1 MGCDRDALLA
11 QEFMGWGIS
20 ERSEHTGQLQMCSQ
34 AELIICSR
42 DEEGGGRGNVADGSR
57 SKSVCQTVQMANIGG
72 VSGLIL
78 KQLRSTLS
86 VQISLT
92 DLKKKSR
99 F

>member
-1 MGCDRDALLA
+1 
-11 QEFMGWGIS
+11 MGWGIP
-20 ERSEHTGQLQMCSQ
+20 ERSEHTGQLQVCSQ
-34 AELIICSR
+34 AKLIVGSG

-86 VQISLT
+86 VLVCQDVFLQFVPSFQLAAV
-92 DLKKKSR
+92 LLV
-99 F
+99 